1 MGSTYRLQIS
11 DYRFFDILQLQISK
25 AEIREISGPGNGCQ
39 IATNVVVCSSSCC
52 LVLLIGVLV
61 VIRFSCPYGSIVS
74 QPIVMKLFT
83 HINENI
89 LH

>member
-39 IATNVVVCSSSCC
+39 IATNVV
-52 LVLLIGVLV
+52 LLLLLV
-61 VIRFSCPYGSIVS
+61 V
-74 QPIVMKLFT
+74 LFYLLGFLLLSDFPVHT
-83 HINENI
+83 ALSFLNRS
-89 LH
+89 